1 MKIKWKSVAL
11 FIACAAVALYLT
23 IMVCPYPE
31 VAKIIPYDRFLQK
44 RIDKSAKRIHD
55 QLIQQ
60 QRDRIDDLIG
70 RLRSVVDKPKE
81 E

>member
-1 MKIKWKSVAL
+1 MEISSTVYSMCCGCVVFNNNGLSLSRGGA
-11 FIACAAVALYLT
+11 
-23 IMVCPYPE
+23 